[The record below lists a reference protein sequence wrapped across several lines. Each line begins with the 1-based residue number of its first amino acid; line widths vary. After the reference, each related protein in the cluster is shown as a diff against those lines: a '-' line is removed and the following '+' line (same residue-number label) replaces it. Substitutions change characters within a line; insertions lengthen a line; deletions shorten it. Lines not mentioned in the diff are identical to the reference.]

1 MRGDQVGALQG
12 TSLRGAHR
20 GSALSP
26 LLWLRQW
33 CSIRAALAIILWGS
47 SKDMRPDMRDGAL
60 AWPRGQLKCF

>member
-1 MRGDQVGALQG
+1 MPCRCHHQG
-12 TSLRGAHR
+12 HLP

-47 SKDMRPDMRDGAL
+47 SKDMRPDMRNGAL
-60 AWPRGQLKCF
+60 GLA